1 MYRSGI
7 NVLRPGAEG
16 YKTMTR
22 RYSGRGKD
30 RFWEIDF
37 LRGLCVLLM
46 VFDHLMYCLWDLM
59 PAINQMFGTHL
70 FTESRQ
76 LALRYWNWDVR
87 DNVRLI
93 VISVFFLLCGVSC
106 TLTRGNFRRS
116 IPLALVAAGISFVTS
131 LLEQLGMGRQVI
143 FGVIHMLACG
153 IFLYA
158 VYDGVAGAVCGVLGE
173 GKAARIAKYAIR
185 FLPGVMGIVFLAWLF
200 GGGYAELR
208 FAYGVWDV
216 HSLYDAAGAT
226 NAEKT
231 FVSTFLYI
239 RNFTPDSGDY
249 FPILPW
255 AALVLIGGIFGRL
268 CYHTDAKY
276 AFAPFGGAWN
286 SGICFFG
293 RHAAVIYIA
302 HMVAIPVFLALC
314 AAISMLFT

>member
-16 YKTMTR
+16 YKKMTR
-22 RYSGRGKD
+22 RYCGRAKE
-30 RFWEIDF
+30 RYWEIDF
-37 LRGLCVLLM
+37 LRGICVVLM

-59 PAINQMFGTHL
+59 PAINAMFGTHL
-70 FTESRQ
+70 FEGSEELARQ
-76 LALRYWNWDVR
+76 YWRWEVRY
-87 DNVRLI
+87 NVRI
-93 VISVFFLLCGVSC
+93 VVISTFFLLCGVSC

-116 IPLALVAAGISFVTS
+116 IPLALVAAGISYVTA
-131 LLEQLGMGRQVI
+131 LLEQIDMGQQVI

-158 VYDGVAGAVCGVLGE
+158 VFDGVADAACAFFGD
-173 GKAARIAKYAIR
+173 GKGARIAKSALKL
-185 FLPGVMGIVFLAWLF
+185 LPGVIGVAFLAWLF

-208 FAYGVWDV
+208 FAYGYWDV
-216 HSLYDAAGAT
+216 YSLYDAAGAT
-226 NAEKT
+226 TAEKT
-231 FVSTFLYI
+231 FASTFLLI
-239 RNFTPDSGDY
+239 RNFMPDSGDY

-255 AALVLIGGIFGRL
+255 AALVLLGGIFGRL

-286 SGICFFG
+286 SGVCFVG

-302 HMVAIPVFLALC
+302 HMVAIPVLLAI
-314 AAISMLFT
+314 AAAASIPFS